1 MKILFLAP
9 EKETQ
14 KTLIDFLSNDGNS
27 VTRFED
33 KLNTKDIAQCEY
45 DFLISFGYCYI
56 ISKEIL
62 EYFNEKAINLHIS
75 YLPWNRGADPNLW
88 SILENTPKGVT
99 IHQMDYG
106 LDTGKILLQK
116 EVHFEQ
122 NETLKTSYEK
132 LQYEL
137 VKLFKVNWKNIKNNK
152 MILKEQKGQG
162 SYHKSSDKIRYMQLL
177 TEGWNTKIID
187 LVGKAVNA

>member
-1 MKILFLAP
+1 
-9 EKETQ
+9 
-14 KTLIDFLSNDGNS
+14 LIDFLSNDGNS

-99 IHQMDYG
+99 IHQMDCG
-106 LDTGKILLQK
+106 LDTGQILYQK
-116 EVHFEQ
+116 EISFDEKDTLKSSYNKLQ
-122 NETLKTSYEK
+122 NEM
-132 LQYEL
+132 
-137 VKLFKVNWKNIKNNK
+137 VGLFKAKWENIKYNK
-152 MILKEQKGQG
+152 VIPKRQKGIG
-162 SYHKSSDKIRYMQLL
+162 SYHKSSDKKNFMELL
-177 TEGWNTKIID
+177 YNGWDTKIED
-187 LVGKAVNA
+187 LDGKAVDV